1 MDSILDELERDTAP
15 AAAAGFLELAAD
27 YFAETRAG
35 EGPVSTALGPAEIAA
50 RFDEP
55 LPLAGRPLA
64 EVIERLRRDV
74 LPDCNRFYHPMYM
87 GHQVSAPL
95 PAAVWTEPLIGALNQ
110 SVAVWEMSP
119 VATMVE
125 ERVVRW
131 MAGLA
136 GYGAGAG
143 GTLTS
148 GGTEATFTALLAAR
162 NTAVPDA
169 WENGV
174 GADPPVVVF
183 GEHAHYA
190 VARAVGELGLGMRS
204 AVAVASRDFRMDTD
218 ALRATLDGLE
228 RAGRRV
234 MAVVATAGH
243 TATGAF
249 DDLETIGA
257 LCEERGIWLH
267 VDGAHGASALLSA
280 EHRHR
285 LAGLPQ
291 ARTLAWDPHKGM
303 LLPLPAGMVLARDER
318 DLERAFSQKAPYL
331 FHGGEEER
339 IVDQGVRSFQCSRRA
354 DALKL
359 WVALQRYGADGIG
372 RVYDHLCSVA
382 HALWEEIEGRPD
394 FEALHEPESNILCF
408 RWLGDGSLDAARVD
422 TLNRA
427 LRPAYNRSG
436 EGWITATVLEGRPV
450 LRVTVMNPRTTL
462 DHARAMLDVVAAEA
476 GRAGTQ
482 PTRAASGA

>member
-1 MDSILDELERDTAP
+1 MDSILDELERDTA
-15 AAAAGFLELAAD
+15 AAAGAGFVELAAE
-27 YFAETRAG
+27 YFAGTRAG
-35 EGPVSTALGPAEIAA
+35 EGPVSTALTPAEIAA

-55 LPLAGRPLA
+55 LPLAGRPLE
-64 EVIERLRRDV
+64 EVLDRLRRDV
-74 LPDCNRFYHPMYM
+74 LPDVNRLYHPMYI

-119 VATMVE
+119 VATVVE
-125 ERVVRW
+125 ERVIRW
-131 MAGLA
+131 MTGLA
-136 GYGAGAG
+136 GFGAEAG

-162 NTAVPDA
+162 NTVVPDA

-174 GADPPVVVF
+174 GADPPVVVY

-204 AVAVASRDFRMDTD
+204 AVAVPSRDFRMDTD
-218 ALRATLDGLE
+218 ALRDALDGLE
-228 RAGRRV
+228 RSGRRV

-257 LCEERGIWLH
+257 LCDERGIWLH

-285 LAGLPQ
+285 LAGLPR

-303 LLPLPAGMVLARDER
+303 LLPLSAGMVLTRDER
-318 DLERAFSQKAPYL
+318 DLERAFAQKAPYL
-331 FHGGEEER
+331 FHGGEDER

-359 WVALQRYGADGIG
+359 WVALQRYGAEGIG
-372 RVYDHLCSVA
+372 RVYDHLCAVA
-382 HALWEEIEGRPD
+382 RGLWEEIGERPEW
-394 FEALHEPESNILCF
+394 EALHEPESNILCF
-408 RWLGDGSLDAARVD
+408 RWIGDGSLDTERIDA
-422 TLNRA
+422 LNRA

-462 DHARAMLDVVAAEA
+462 DHARAMLDGVAAMSVA
-476 GRAGTQ
+476 LVGG
-482 PTRAASGA
+482 